1 MPISS
6 NLSSINEERHALL
19 QSGWWN
25 HNLSISRHCEWVG
38 ITCNEAGSVTEIDLY
53 DPPSKEL
60 RRIQNLNL
68 TAFPNLV
75 VLDLYGMGLTGS
87 FPTEV
92 TTLKNL
98 TYLYLTHNHLHG
110 SIPVQVG
117 NLTQLVD
124 LCLYNN
130 SLTGSIPST
139 LGKLKNLQ
147 YLLLS
152 FNRLEGTIPTELG
165 NLTQLK
171 EFYLSNNL
179 LNGSIPS
186 TLGQLEN
193 LTILFL
199 DSNHIQGPIPVE
211 FGNLKCL
218 EKLFL
223 SNNLLT
229 GSIPP
234 SLGKLKNLTD
244 LFLDSNQIEGHIPL
258 ELGNLSNLD
267 CLHLSHNKMSGLI
280 PLKLFQM
287 DNLRSLYLSSNQ
299 LCGPIPLEMMK
310 CPSMTTIDL
319 SHNLLNGSIS
329 SQIACVNYLD
339 LSHNFFSGEIPS
351 HLGTNSM
358 LNWLD
363 LSYNNFTGK
372 LHTALAT
379 LSYINLSYNSFD
391 YSQDL
396 ESHLPNYCSFPTSS
410 LISHNPP
417 NFASCD
423 PSLQIQT
430 NSPTSKTKPIIV
442 IIFPIIFIIL
452 CVILLALYFTRSK
465 SRTKVEGGL
474 AKNGDLFSIW
484 NYDGK
489 IAFEDIIEATEDFHI
504 KYCIGTG
511 AYGSVYRAQLPNGK
525 IVALKKLHQ
534 MESQNPSFDKSF
546 RNEVKM
552 LTEIRHKNIV
562 KLHGFCLHNR
572 CMFLVYQYMEKGSL
586 FYVLN
591 NDVEAKEL
599 NWSKRVN
606 IIKGMAH
613 ALSYMH
619 HDCTPPIIHRDVT
632 SSNVLL
638 NSQLEAFVS
647 DFGTARLLDPDS
659 SNQTLVV
666 GTYGYIAPELAYTFI
681 VTEKCDVYSF
691 GVVAL
696 ETLMGR
702 HPGELISSLSNPTT
716 QNMLLKDLLDSR
728 LPLPRFQKDAQDIML
743 VVAITLACLCSK
755 PKFRP
760 SMLQVA
766 KELSS
771 FKLSLSLPLHE
782 ILIHQLMTI
791 KDTIQVSMKSGN
803 QMHFSS
809 FQ

>member
-110 SIPVQVG
+110 KFLPKILSELPI
-117 NLTQLVD
+117 
-124 LCLYNN
+124 
-130 SLTGSIPST
+130 
-139 LGKLKNLQ
+139 
-147 YLLLS
+147 LLLAK
-152 FNRLEGTIPTELG
+152 T
-165 NLTQLK
+165 LK
-171 EFYLSNNL
+171 
-179 LNGSIPS
+179 
-186 TLGQLEN
+186 
-193 LTILFL
+193 
-199 DSNHIQGPIPVE
+199 
-211 FGNLKCL
+211 
-218 EKLFL
+218 
-223 SNNLLT
+223 
-229 GSIPP
+229 
-234 SLGKLKNLTD
+234 
-244 LFLDSNQIEGHIPL
+244 
-258 ELGNLSNLD
+258 
-267 CLHLSHNKMSGLI
+267 
-280 PLKLFQM
+280 
-287 DNLRSLYLSSNQ
+287 
-299 LCGPIPLEMMK
+299 
-310 CPSMTTIDL
+310 
-319 SHNLLNGSIS
+319 
-329 SQIACVNYLD
+329 
-339 LSHNFFSGEIPS
+339 
-351 HLGTNSM
+351 
-358 LNWLD
+358 
-363 LSYNNFTGK
+363 
-372 LHTALAT
+372 
-379 LSYINLSYNSFD
+379 
-391 YSQDL
+391 
-396 ESHLPNYCSFPTSS
+396 SHLPNYCSFPTSS

-452 CVILLALYFTRSK
+452 CVILLALYFTRS
-465 SRTKVEGGL
+465 
-474 AKNGDLFSIW
+474 N
-484 NYDGK
+484 
-489 IAFEDIIEATEDFHI
+489 
-504 KYCIGTG
+504 
-511 AYGSVYRAQLPNGK
+511 
-525 IVALKKLHQ
+525 
-534 MESQNPSFDKSF
+534 F